1 MREYMRLQLLSWSKF
16 IKINYFSKMLGL
28 NASNVSNF
36 IRFNDRS
43 LSDEKVKLLYD
54 TILDQLRDNFA

>member
-1 MREYMRLQLLSWSKF
+1 MREAMRLQLLAWSEF
-16 IKINYFSKMLGL
+16 IKINKFSKMIGL

-43 LSDEKVKLLYD
+43 LSDEKVKQLYD
-54 TILDQLRDNFA
+54 LILDYVRNFA

>member
-1 MREYMRLQLLSWSKF
+1 MREAMRLQLLAWSEY
-16 IKINYFSKMLGL
+16 IKINKFSKMLGL

-43 LSDEKVKLLYD
+43 LSDDKVKQLYD
-54 TILDQLRDNFA
+54 LILDYVRNFA

>member
-1 MREYMRLQLLSWSKF
+1 MRLQLLAWSEF
-16 IKINYFSKMLGL
+16 IKINKFSKMLGL

-43 LSDEKVKLLYD
+43 LSDDKVKQLYD
-54 TILDQLRDNFA
+54 LILDYVRNFA

>member
-1 MREYMRLQLLSWSKF
+1 MRLQLLSWSKF

>member
-1 MREYMRLQLLSWSKF
+1 MREYMRLQLLSWSEY
-16 IKINYFSKMLGL
+16 IKINKFSKALGL

-43 LSDEKVKLLYD
+43 LSDDKVRLLYEAIQD
-54 TILDQLRDNFA
+54 YLRKVA

>member
-1 MREYMRLQLLSWSKF
+1 MREAMRLQLLAWSEF
-16 IKINYFSKMLGL
+16 IKINKFSKMLGL

-43 LSDEKVKLLYD
+43 LSDDKVKQLYNL
-54 TILDQLRDNFA
+54 ILDYVRNFA

>member
-1 MREYMRLQLLSWSKF
+1 MRLQLLAWSEF
-16 IKINYFSKMLGL
+16 IKINKFSKMLGL

-43 LSDEKVKLLYD
+43 LSDDKVKQLYD
-54 TILDQLRDNFA
+54 LILDYVRKFA

>member
-1 MREYMRLQLLSWSKF
+1 MRLQLLAWSEY
-16 IKINYFSKMLGL
+16 IKINKFSKMLGL

-43 LSDEKVKLLYD
+43 LSDDKVKQLYD
-54 TILDQLRDNFA
+54 LILDYVRNFA

>member
-1 MREYMRLQLLSWSKF
+1 
-16 IKINYFSKMLGL
+16 MLGL

>member
-1 MREYMRLQLLSWSKF
+1 MRLQLLAWSEY
-16 IKINYFSKMLGL
+16 IKINKFSKMLGL

-43 LSDEKVKLLYD
+43 LSDDKVKQLYNL
-54 TILDQLRDNFA
+54 ILDYVRNFA

>member
-1 MREYMRLQLLSWSKF
+1 MREAMRLQLLAWSEY
-16 IKINYFSKMLGL
+16 IKINKFSKMLGL

-43 LSDEKVKLLYD
+43 LSDDKVKKLYD
-54 TILDQLRDNFA
+54 LILDYVRNFA